1 MKYDLDKL
9 DSKLNNIDKQLNN
22 IDNNKLEQKVYNLEK
37 EYNNYY
43 LEKDSICGLYIF
55 FLLSAYITYMKDFEM
70 TEYDVD

>member
-9 DSKLNNIDKQLNN
+9 DSKLSNINKQLNN
-22 IDNNKLEQKVYNLEK
+22 IDNNH
-37 EYNNYY
+37 Y